1 MINLPRD
8 SMRAIIVHSDPRTP
22 TSCRHVPA
30 LPTEI
35 GRPVVHQAAPTFEEI
50 TAGVG
55 RLCRVAHRMG
65 ERGFDH
71 LTRRIRL
78 LRGPVPEARPE
89 PMRHGGDAEFV
100 DQSP

>member
-1 MINLPRD
+1 MAAEVGRV
-8 SMRAIIVHSDPRTP
+8 SVCS
-22 TSCRHVPA
+22 
-30 LPTEI
+30 TEI
-35 GRPVVHQAAPTFEEI
+35 GCPLVHQAAPTLEEI

-71 LTRRIRL
+71 LAGCIRL

-89 PMRHGGDAEFV
+89 PMRHGGDAEFF
-100 DQSP
+100 DQLAPGAR